1 MDWAANIA
9 DESPLEVRL
18 IEFGN
23 YSKTWVVQKDIETT
37 SISKAARKRSSDSV
51 ELAVMVDIDDCE
63 RSITKP
69 LKVACV
75 KVERDDWL
83 RNLEIWLDM
92 ISFNLV

>member
-1 MDWAANIA
+1 
-9 DESPLEVRL
+9 LV
-18 IEFGN
+18 
-23 YSKTWVVQKDIETT
+23 
-37 SISKAARKRSSDSV
+37 
-51 ELAVMVDIDDCE
+51 VMVDIDDCE

-83 RNLEIWLDM
+83 RNLEIWLDI